1 MDLTGKSVDDI
12 LNASMENIVSLKDK
26 DLRAV
31 ASRLVSASNKRLRRL
46 ANDKTKWGKLSP
58 VYQKKQFSIR
68 GKTRNQVLREFK
80 KMKGFMKA
88 ETSTLRGFKKYRDMV
103 YTKVGF
109 IPKKNVKKFW
119 KIYRKFADSHR
130 GWLYAINGGE
140 ESGSLRM
147 QKYLRFLYITM
158 KVTKEDELLSKM
170 EEKMNAYYEEMA

>member
-12 LNASMENIVSLKDK
+12 LNASMENIVSLNDK

-80 KMKGFMKA
+80 KMKGFMKS
-88 ETSTLRGFKKYRDMV
+88 ETSTD
-103 YTKVGF
+103 
-109 IPKKNVKKFW
+109 KN
-119 KIYRKFADSHR
+119 I
-130 GWLYAINGGE
+130 
-140 ESGSLRM
+140 
-147 QKYLRFLYITM
+147 
-158 KVTKEDELLSKM
+158 
-170 EEKMNAYYEEMA
+170 

>member
-12 LNASMENIVSLKDK
+12 LNESMENIVSLKDK

-88 ETSTLRGFKKYRDMV
+88 ETSTLRGFEKYRDIV
-103 YTKVGF
+103 YAKVGF
-109 IPKKNVKKFW
+109 IPKRKYKKFW
-119 KIYRKFADSHR
+119 RIYRKFAEGHR
-130 GWLYAINGGE
+130 GGLYAINGRE
-140 ESGSLRM
+140 ETGSLRM
-147 QKYLRFLYITM
+147 QKYLRFWYVTMDITD
-158 KVTKEDELLSKM
+158 EDELLDKM
-170 EEKMNAYYEEMA
+170 EKKMNAYYQEMV